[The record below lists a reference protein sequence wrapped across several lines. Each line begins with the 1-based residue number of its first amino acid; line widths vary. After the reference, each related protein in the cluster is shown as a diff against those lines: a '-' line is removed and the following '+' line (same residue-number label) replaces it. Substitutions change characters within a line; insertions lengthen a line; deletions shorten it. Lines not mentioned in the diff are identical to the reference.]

1 MEEGKFNTSQ
11 SKLWTKLQRVF
22 KDELLAMYSSMRQNQ
37 FRYDNILNY
46 LYGDQISKISER
58 LYNLD
63 AQKKYLQFG
72 KTYLHMAHGN
82 RLEHMKR
89 WVRERLVYLDSLFGY
104 EEDIKESITIRINKL
119 GVAYL
124 DISTYC
130 PQYVKV
136 VWRNGVEQVKKI
148 PRNTTVRFE
157 DNIPTATDQEVLV
170 YNAKYLKDIGDLTNL
185 NPKCILTNINS

>member
-63 AQKKYLQFG
+63 AQQ
-72 KTYLHMAHGN
+72 
-82 RLEHMKR
+82 
-89 WVRERLVYLDSLFGY
+89 
-104 EEDIKESITIRINKL
+104 
-119 GVAYL
+119 
-124 DISTYC
+124 
-130 PQYVKV
+130 
-136 VWRNGVEQVKKI
+136 
-148 PRNTTVRFE
+148 
-157 DNIPTATDQEVLV
+157 
-170 YNAKYLKDIGDLTNL
+170 
-185 NPKCILTNINS
+185 